1 MYCIICGLNRWR
13 RPQWQWGC
21 TSWKYHWGV
30 PEIPK
35 QSQRVWNVWGP
46 PKEWFPMTI
55 KASLISQALYFSH
68 ASTLQWCWHYRC
80 STCEGCRSPLCGRAT
95 LQTAKCLSCIF
106 HRFGF
111 CVFRT
116 LDRAVR
122 ECVPY
127 GCAFLTK
134 GNAARWCVIHT
145 CCPAQTTIPVQDA
158 SGKLFVAVI
167 GSSRP
172 WTDWTVICV
181 QDRSR
186 GFPDGILCTLTKVS
200 QTWGFFRI

>member
-1 MYCIICGLNRWR
+1 MLRKLRLVELQRGRHN
-13 RPQWQWGC
+13 
-21 TSWKYHWGV
+21 GV
-30 PEIPK
+30 F
-35 QSQRVWNVWGP
+35 QRGDTRGEQQRENG
-46 PKEWFPMTI
+46 K
-55 KASLISQALYFSH
+55 LH
-68 ASTLQWCWHYRC
+68 
-80 STCEGCRSPLCGRAT
+80 GRAG
-95 LQTAKCLSCIF
+95 LQTARCLSCIF
-106 HRFGF
+106 HGFGF

-134 GNAARWCVIHT
+134 GNAARWCVFSGNALFIHT

-158 SGKLFVAVI
+158 NGKLFVAVI

-172 WTDWTVICV
+172 WTVIYV

-186 GFPDGILCTLTKVS
+186 GFPMVFCAPCQRWAKREGFLASKSDGRRGTFEEGLQRCISRGRRSTQRC
-200 QTWGFFRI
+200 